1 MFRLAH
7 RSVRDCST
15 FTRAQPEVSAESP
28 TATAGSRNAQ
38 MNERNE
44 KGEKDEK
51 DEKGENGEKN
61 ENGEKDKNDLGL
73 MT

>member
-1 MFRLAH
+1 MDRLAH

-38 MNERNE
+38 RKE
-44 KGEKDEK
+44 KIF
-51 DEKGENGEKN
+51 ENN
-61 ENGEKDKNDLGL
+61 ENEHSSFLIPHCP
-73 MT
+73 